1 MTGRY
6 VEVNMDETNEI
17 MRMSCPACKYP
28 MRVLGKHED
37 NIYHCYC
44 AACQTDRYMKDT
56 LDTEKLTF
64 KEFDRGMKRGKGIDL
79 EQISDLVYE
88 LYDENEQLKQA
99 STELKEIGDYQA
111 DRIQELDT
119 ENQQLI
125 NENEELKKENKRLK
139 RLTASPVIVDANVIA
154 ETIATCRGITVEE
167 YLKEIEEEYTK
178 GDKKQ

>member
-56 LDTEKLTF
+56 FDSEKLTF

-88 LYDENEQLKQA
+88 LYDEKE
-99 STELKEIGDYQA
+99 ELKEQINNVGFKFTQNFQDLNK
-111 DRIQELDT
+111 DELYVKDVHT
-119 ENQQLI
+119 EI
-125 NENEELKKENKRLK
+125 NLKQGTLTITVCLPEINKIYNMEYNVTGKVMKKFKRL
-139 RLTASPVIVDANVIA
+139 
-154 ETIATCRGITVEE
+154 
-167 YLKEIEEEYTK
+167 IE
-178 GDKKQ
+178 

>member
-17 MRMSCPACKYP
+17 LRMSCPACKYP
-28 MRVLGKHED
+28 MRVLGKHEH

-56 LDTEKLTF
+56 LDAEKLTF

-88 LYDENEQLKQA
+88 LYDEKEQLTK
-99 STELKEIGDYQA
+99 ELNKLKKFEYGGEHIRLSINIETGELQRHIYATGQWFGDFDRVLVDNWLSKEDYQ
-111 DRIQELDT
+111 RFINRVIEVYNT
-119 ENQQLI
+119 EF
-125 NENEELKKENKRLK
+125 KKEL
-139 RLTASPVIVDANVIA
+139 
-154 ETIATCRGITVEE
+154 EE
-167 YLKEIEEEYTK
+167 
-178 GDKKQ
+178 

>member
-17 MRMSCPACKYP
+17 MRMSCPVCKYP
-28 MRVLGKHED
+28 MRVLGKHKD

-79 EQISDLVYE
+79 ERISDLVYE
-88 LYDENEQLKQA
+88 LSDENEQLK
-99 STELKEIGDYQA
+99 SDRELFAQCICN
-111 DRIQELDT
+111 LS
-119 ENQQLI
+119 NL
-125 NENEELKKENKRLK
+125 LCENKIEHNLPK
-139 RLTASPVIVDANVIA
+139 NIVDFISVWGV
-154 ETIATCRGITVEE
+154 R
-167 YLKEIEEEYTK
+167 IE
-178 GDKKQ
+178 

>member
-88 LYDENEQLKQA
+88 LYDENEQLKSICQDHRDHA
-99 STELKEIGDYQA
+99 MDFKADCGRLEKEND
-111 DRIQELDT
+111 
-119 ENQQLI
+119 
-125 NENEELKKENKRLK
+125 ELKKENNNLK
-139 RLTASPVIVDANVIA
+139 KALWEA
-154 ETIATCRGITVEE
+154 EENYLYEAYYDNSVRREDKLQN
-167 YLKEIEEEYTK
+167 LKEDFKRGYWN
-178 GDKKQ
+178 D